1 MNIQELYT
9 LLKKYRERRCTI
21 EESDKL
27 NCWFEQFQE
36 EADRIPGIPEEKLE
50 RLFSQIGSKILF
62 SQSVRQMQKR
72 LFRRLAGLAAMLA
85 VCTTAGYYLF
95 KAPSETVLPEKQ
107 EAVLIQPGR
116 LQARLILSDG
126 STVLLDSSTVV
137 KDLPGQL
144 IKTAATPVLDYSAT
158 TSGVTE
164 EAFNVITVPQGGE
177 YKLILADGTQVWLNS
192 GSSLKYP
199 VAFVKDS
206 RQVDLN
212 GEAYFEVT
220 KDSRPFIVR
229 TFDMDIK
236 VLGTSFN
243 ISAYGND
250 DCIRTTLV
258 EGKVIVANKHDECEY
273 TMAPGHAWTYT
284 RSTDKTEMTECDTEL
299 YTSWIKGIFKF
310 RDMPLE
316 EIMQK
321 LNRWYGCSVRF
332 ENERL
337 KQLRFS
343 GTAKKDRPIG
353 YLLEMIQS
361 ITKVD
366 FEIEG
371 TSVVVKSR

>member
-1 MNIQELYT
+1 
-9 LLKKYRERRCTI
+9 
-21 EESDKL
+21 
-27 NCWFEQFQE
+27 
-36 EADRIPGIPEEKLE
+36 
-50 RLFSQIGSKILF
+50 
-62 SQSVRQMQKR
+62 
-72 LFRRLAGLAAMLA
+72 
-85 VCTTAGYYLF
+85 
-95 KAPSETVLPEKQ
+95 
-107 EAVLIQPGR
+107 
-116 LQARLILSDG
+116 
-126 STVLLDSSTVV
+126 
-137 KDLPGQL
+137 
-144 IKTAATPVLDYSAT
+144 
-158 TSGVTE
+158 
-164 EAFNVITVPQGGE
+164 
-177 YKLILADGTQVWLNS
+177 
-192 GSSLKYP
+192 
-199 VAFVKDS
+199 
-206 RQVDLN
+206 
-212 GEAYFEVT
+212 
-220 KDSRPFIVR
+220 
-229 TFDMDIK
+229 MDIK

-284 RSTDKTEMTECDTEL
+284 
-299 YTSWIKGIFKF
+299 
-310 RDMPLE
+310 LE

>member
-1 MNIQELYT
+1 
-9 LLKKYRERRCTI
+9 
-21 EESDKL
+21 
-27 NCWFEQFQE
+27 
-36 EADRIPGIPEEKLE
+36 
-50 RLFSQIGSKILF
+50 
-62 SQSVRQMQKR
+62 
-72 LFRRLAGLAAMLA
+72 
-85 VCTTAGYYLF
+85 
-95 KAPSETVLPEKQ
+95 
-107 EAVLIQPGR
+107 
-116 LQARLILSDG
+116 
-126 STVLLDSSTVV
+126 
-137 KDLPGQL
+137 
-144 IKTAATPVLDYSAT
+144 
-158 TSGVTE
+158 
-164 EAFNVITVPQGGE
+164 
-177 YKLILADGTQVWLNS
+177 
-192 GSSLKYP
+192 
-199 VAFVKDS
+199 
-206 RQVDLN
+206 
-212 GEAYFEVT
+212 
-220 KDSRPFIVR
+220 
-229 TFDMDIK
+229 MDIK
-236 VLGTSFN
+236 VLGTSLN